1 MERRTAIS
9 RGVLVAAGAVAIL
22 LAVAYG
28 SSPPAAL
35 AQCGG
40 SIAPG
45 SAVGGEIPY
54 VGASCTYTF
63 VGSQGDRVTMSMVK
77 QTPSLDPFL
86 ILIAPSGYQVAVDD
100 DSGGDR
106 NSLLSYGLTESGI
119 YTIIA
124 GSYRN
129 GSAGGFTLQL
139 GGGCGGDIRSNTW
152 VSSSIASVGQHC
164 EFTFYG
170 DAGHVVSIAMQSGW
184 LDSWLDLRDPYG
196 RIVVSDDDSF
206 GNRNSL
212 ISQYR
217 LGDTG
222 TYTIIARSY
231 NDSGAGDFAVYLQY

>member
-9 RGVLVAAGAVAIL
+9 QGVLVRASAVVLL

-28 SSPPAAL
+28 SSPSAAL

-45 SAVGGEIPY
+45 SPVGGEIPY
-54 VGASCTYTF
+54 VGASCPYTF
-63 VGSQGDRVTMSMVK
+63 VGSQGHRVTISMVK
-77 QTPSLDPFL
+77 QAPSLDPFL
-86 ILIAPSGYQVAVDD
+86 ILIAPSGYMVASDD

-106 NSLLSYGLTESGI
+106 NSLLSYGLTEAGI

-124 GSYRN
+124 GSYSN

-139 GGGCGGDIRSNTW
+139 GGGCGGNITPNTW
-152 VSSSIASVGQHC
+152 VSGNIASVGQRC

-170 DAGHVVSIAMQSGW
+170 DAGHVLSIAMQSGS
-184 LDSWLDLRDPYG
+184 LDSWLDLRDPNG
-196 RIVVSDDDSF
+196 SIVVSDDDGY

-212 ISQYR
+212 INQFS

-222 TYTIIARSY
+222 TYTIVARSY